1 MSSNARIGVI
11 VAALAAAAV
20 AVALAVSFA
29 SLRKASNAQLCAGN
43 LRILYMAIRAGELL
57 DSPRW
62 DAVGTGRA
70 FIANVQAWPTV
81 QRRDFDPC
89 CPVKGT
95 RDDIDYRGPAL
106 PPRRLKNDDPFLADR
121 PGNHGPEKGGNVVFK
136 DGRIVEA
143 STSDEAWVRAAIT
156 TAD

>member
-1 MSSNARIGVI
+1 MSSTTRVGIV
-11 VAALAAAAV
+11 VAALATAAV
-20 AVALAVSFA
+20 AVALLVSFA
-29 SLRKASNAQLCAGN
+29 SMRKASNAQLCAAN
-43 LRILYMAIRAGELL
+43 LRILYMAIRTGELL

-62 DAVGTGRA
+62 DAAGTGRA
-70 FIANVQAWPTV
+70 FIANGEKWPTV

-95 RDDIDYRGPAL
+95 RVDIDYRGPAL
-106 PPRRLKNDDPFLADR
+106 APRLLKKDDPFLADR

-143 STSDEAWVRAAIT
+143 GLADEAWVRAAIT
-156 TAD
+156 TSD

>member
-1 MSSNARIGVI
+1 MSSTARVGVI
-11 VAALAAAAV
+11 VGVLAALAVAAA
-20 AVALAVSFA
+20 LLVSFA
-29 SLRKASNAQLCAGN
+29 GMRRQSNAQLCGAN
-43 LRILYMAIRAGELL
+43 LRILYMAIRAGDLL

-70 FIANVQAWPTV
+70 FIANTKAWPTV

-95 RDDIDYRGPAL
+95 RDDIDYRGPAQA
-106 PPRRLKNDDPFLADR
+106 PRLLKADDAFLADR
-121 PGNHGPEKGGNVVFK
+121 PGNHGPDRGGNVIFK
-136 DGRIVEA
+136 DGRLVDA
-143 STSDEAWVRAAIT
+143 ALDDDAWARAART